1 MTEKYTKA
9 HPISFPP
16 PENGDVDMLVIAAE
30 HSGDQNAALGVRE
43 LQSLQPGYRICALGG
58 PALKESGVQL
68 LIDLTKDSAI
78 GFQAIYNWKF
88 YLKLIA
94 EVVRWVTEHRPKVVC
109 FVDSSGLNLRIA
121 KALFSHGLI
130 TKAGGPTKAIYYIGP
145 QIWASRAYRR
155 FSMAKYI
162 DELAVIFPF
171 DLDCYSDTDLSVRFV
186 GHPFVNGNETPLVD
200 YDPTGPILLLPGSR
214 KSAVSYIFPL
224 LLEGYRRYLKG
235 NNDREAVVVYPG
247 EDVRRVI
254 ERTMHTPY
262 LLVPSGKRVVASAV
276 LTSSGTMSLRCALA
290 GVPGAIVY
298 RTHPVTY
305 LLGRLLVKVP
315 YIGIANFLL
324 GETMYPEYIQGE
336 AAPSKLANQLYSS
349 IHESERIAKVRM
361 QAERLRTL
369 LSIPS
374 QGSVGE
380 WFAENL
386 IK

>member
-1 MTEKYTKA
+1 
-9 HPISFPP
+9 
-16 PENGDVDMLVIAAE
+16 MLVIAAE
-30 HSGDQNAALGVRE
+30 HSGDQHAALGVSE

-58 PALKESGVQL
+58 PALEESGVQL
-68 LIDLTKDSAI
+68 LMDLTKDSAI
-78 GFQAIYNWKF
+78 GFQAIYKWKF
-88 YLKLIA
+88 YLKLIS
-94 EVVRWVTEHRPKVVC
+94 EVVRWVTEYQPKIIC

-130 TKAGGPTKAIYYIGP
+130 TKAGGPIKAVYYIGP

-171 DLDCYSDTDLSVRFV
+171 DQNYYSDTDLLVRFV
-186 GHPFVNGNETPLVD
+186 GHPFLNETEAPLVD

-214 KSAVSYIFPL
+214 KLAVSYIFPL
-224 LLEGYRRYLKG
+224 LLEGYRLYLKG

-254 ERTMHTPY
+254 EKTMHTPY
-262 LLVPSGKRVVASAV
+262 LLVPSGKRVAASAV
-276 LTSSGTMSLRCALA
+276 LMSSGTMSLRCALA

-336 AAPSKLANQLYSS
+336 ATPSKLSNQLYSS
-349 IHESERIAKVRM
+349 IHDREWIAKIRT

-380 WFAENL
+380 WFAEKL
-386 IK
+386 AQ

>member
-1 MTEKYTKA
+1 
-9 HPISFPP
+9 
-16 PENGDVDMLVIAAE
+16 MLVIAAE
-30 HSGDQNAALGVRE
+30 HSGDQHAAIGIRG
-43 LQSLQPGYRICALGG
+43 LQSLRPEIRICALGG
-58 PALKESGVQL
+58 PALEESGVQL
-68 LIDLTKDSAI
+68 LMDLTRISAI
-78 GFQAIYNWKF
+78 GFQAIYKFQF

-94 EVVRWVTEHRPKVVC
+94 EVVRWVKEYRPKIIC

-130 TKAGGPTKAIYYIGP
+130 SKAGGPSKAIYYIGP

-171 DLDCYSDTDLSVRFV
+171 DRDYYSDTDLSVRFV
-186 GHPFVNGNETPLVD
+186 GHPYVNENEASLVD

-214 KSAVSYIFPL
+214 RMAVAYIFPL
-224 LLEGYRRYLKG
+224 LLEGYRRYRQD
-235 NNDREAVVVYPG
+235 NDDREAVVVYPS
-247 EDVRRVI
+247 EDILRVI
-254 ERTMHTPY
+254 ERTRHTPY
-262 LLVPSGKRVVASAV
+262 LLVPSGERLAASAV

-290 GVPGAIVY
+290 GIPGTVVY
-298 RTHPVTY
+298 RTHPITY

-315 YIGIANFLL
+315 YIGIANFIL
-324 GETMYPEYIQGE
+324 GETMYPEYIQGKVTPARL
-336 AAPSKLANQLYSS
+336 AAQLYSS
-349 IHESERIAKVRM
+349 IQDKEWIAKIRM
-361 QAERLRTL
+361 QADRLRTL

-386 IK
+386 KSTQ

>member
-1 MTEKYTKA
+1 
-9 HPISFPP
+9 
-16 PENGDVDMLVIAAE
+16 MLVIAAE
-30 HSGDQNAALGVRE
+30 HSGDQNAAIGVSE
-43 LQSLQPGYRICALGG
+43 LLSLRPEVRICALGG

-68 LIDLTKDSAI
+68 LMDLTKDSVI

-349 IHESERIAKVRM
+349 IHESEWIAKVRM